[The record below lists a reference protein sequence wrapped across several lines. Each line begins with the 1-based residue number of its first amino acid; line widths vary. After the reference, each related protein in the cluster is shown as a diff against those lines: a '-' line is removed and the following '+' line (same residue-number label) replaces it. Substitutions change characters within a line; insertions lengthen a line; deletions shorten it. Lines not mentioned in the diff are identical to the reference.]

1 MSPNP
6 ENEYYEDVLPSF
18 EMHNFLFNRTLF
30 DTERI
35 PQSGLPQY
43 GESYPES
50 TTSSQSVAAENQI
63 SPIDNPDLLVLNN
76 LSTLQ
81 TIDLPLKV
89 SIVFTKKYPVF
100 GEPYEKESPLR
111 CYQPGDMIVGFV
123 TVENTCNE
131 IIPFEMLLVSL
142 EGTMTAP
149 QSPNSTCSKYHRQ
162 TFLRTY
168 DLSACFHH
176 GCINPTPYKMG
187 ECLSRDP
194 VDDTLYGFGDLKQ
207 IFPGAKHKKCFA
219 FRLPSYL
226 LETSCSS
233 GTLDHLPVPPSFGVS
248 PFALGGKAMDIRV
261 NEALGYGR
269 ADEQGSPIV
278 TNDLGDKG
286 LSITY
291 SVNLRLLGRPQ
302 ELYKRFYK
310 RHTTHDYQFIIVRDF
325 SVPFRF
331 TNTNIPACY
340 DGGSAE
346 KQLDK
351 IEHQVAEL
359 LVDFEERG
367 GLIEAGIIDTEEQDQ
382 LLVAQGADKKKCL
395 DSLGDPTSNI
405 PSKIRLGK
413 GFLKT
418 DAELDIDIQSA
429 DGMALSS
436 FEPAPLKRVALA
448 CVKRSTGQL
457 PQYRPFTTS
466 NTSSIFEDVSVST
479 APTELNTELTHIEF
493 VLKTNDNALVLPQ
506 DITVKPGLRAFNIYS
521 GHHLPLV
528 FNENTTCRFYDTGS
542 FFKIN
547 RKFETYLWELKRLAK
562 RTNRPISKHL
572 YESLLS
578 LNKMRCKGNT
588 LDVFEVQRIRLKWE
602 KTKEGFVA
610 NVKVPLIYESRKTR
624 NVHLIP
630 SFQTCFL
637 ARQYVLELKIGKN
650 KPLGIPIRVA

>member
-1 MSPNP
+1 MNPNP
-6 ENEYYEDVLPSF
+6 EVEYYEDVLPSF
-18 EMHNFLFNRTLF
+18 EMHNYLFNRTLF

-50 TTSSQSVAAENQI
+50 TTSSQSVAAGNQI

-76 LSTLQ
+76 LNTLQ
-81 TIDLPLKV
+81 TIDVPLKV
-89 SIVFTKKYPVF
+89 SIVITKKFPVF

-123 TVENTCNE
+123 TIENISTE

-149 QSPNSTCSKYHRQ
+149 QSPNSTCSKYYRQ

-187 ECLSRDP
+187 DCLSRDP
-194 VDDTLYGFGDLKQ
+194 IDDTIYGFGDLKQ

-233 GTLDHLPVPPSFGVS
+233 STLDHLPVPPSFGVS
-248 PFALGGKAMDIRV
+248 PFALGGKAMNVRV

-269 ADEQGSPIV
+269 ADDEGTPIV
-278 TNDLGDKG
+278 TNDFSDRG

-291 SVNLRLLGRPQ
+291 TLNLRLLGRPQ

-325 SVPFRF
+325 SIPFRF

-340 DGGSAE
+340 EGRGAE
-346 KQLDK
+346 QQIDK
-351 IEHQVAEL
+351 IEHQVAET
-359 LVDFEERG
+359 LVDLEERR
-367 GLIEAGIIDTEEQDQ
+367 GLIEAGITDTKEQDQ
-382 LLVAQGADKKKCL
+382 LLAAEGADKKKR
-395 DSLGDPTSNI
+395 LGSPADPVLSTLST
-405 PSKIRLGK
+405 IRLGK

-418 DAELDIDIQSA
+418 DAQFEVHIQST
-429 DGMALSS
+429 DGMALRS

-448 CVKRSTGQL
+448 CTKSSASQL
-457 PQYRPFTTS
+457 PRYRPSTVS
-466 NTSSIFEDVSVST
+466 SSSSIFEGVSMST
-479 APTELNTELTHIEF
+479 APTELNTELNHIDF
-493 VLKTNDNALVLPQ
+493 LLKTNDNILPQ
-506 DITVKPGLRAFNIYS
+506 EITVKPSLKAFNIYS
-521 GHHLPLV
+521 SHHLPLV
-528 FNENTTCRFYDTGS
+528 FNENTPCKFYETSGI
-542 FFKIN
+542 FKIN
-547 RKFETYLWELKRLAK
+547 RKFEHYTWELQRLTK
-562 RTNRPISKHL
+562 RTNHSISKHL
-572 YESLLS
+572 RENVLS
-578 LNKMRCKGNT
+578 LNKMRCKGRN
-588 LDVFEVQRIRLKWE
+588 LDVFEEQRLRLKWE
-602 KTKEGFVA
+602 KSKEGFVA
-610 NVKVPLIYESRKTR
+610 NIRVPLTYDSKKAC

-637 ARQYVLELKIGKN
+637 ARQYILELRIGKN
-650 KPLGIPIRVA
+650 PPLGVPIRVA

>member
-1 MSPNP
+1 MNPDP

-18 EMHNFLFNRTLF
+18 EMHNYLFNRTLF

-35 PQSGLPQY
+35 PQLGLPQY

-50 TTSSQSVAAENQI
+50 TTSSQSVAAGNQI

-76 LSTLQ
+76 LNTLQ
-81 TIDLPLKV
+81 TIDLPLEV
-89 SIVFTKKYPVF
+89 SIVFTKKFPIF

-111 CYQPGDMIVGFV
+111 CYQLGEMIVGFV
-123 TVENTCNE
+123 TIENTCNE

-194 VDDTLYGFGDLKQ
+194 VDDTLYGFGDLKE

-233 GTLDHLPVPPSFGVS
+233 STLDHLPVPPSFGVS

-269 ADEQGSPIV
+269 ADDQGAPIV
-278 TNDLGDKG
+278 TNDFCDKG

-325 SVPFRF
+325 SIPFRF
-331 TNTNIPACY
+331 TNTNIPACH
-340 DGGSAE
+340 DGRDAE
-346 KQLDK
+346 KQIDK
-351 IEHQVAEL
+351 IEHQVAET
-359 LVDFEERG
+359 LVDLEERR
-367 GLIEAGIIDTEEQDQ
+367 GLIEAGITDTKEQDQ
-382 LLVAQGADKKKCL
+382 LLAAEGTDKKKSFGFPTDPCL
-395 DSLGDPTSNI
+395 KT

-418 DAELDIDIQSA
+418 DTQFEVEIQST

-448 CVKRSTGQL
+448 STKDSSSQL
-457 PQYRPFTTS
+457 PRYKPSTF
-466 NTSSIFEDVSVST
+466 SSSSSVFEDVSVST
-479 APTELNTELTHIEF
+479 VPTELNAELTHIDF
-493 VLKTNDNALVLPQ
+493 VLRTTDNVLPQ
-506 DITVKPGLRAFNIYS
+506 EITVKPGLKALNIYS

-528 FNENTTCRFYDTGS
+528 FNENTPCKFYEPS
-542 FFKIN
+542 VFFKIN
-547 RKFETYLWELKRLAK
+547 RKFEHYVWELQRLAK
-562 RTNRPISKHL
+562 RTNCSISKQL

-578 LNKMRCKGNT
+578 LNKMRCKGRT
-588 LDVFEVQRIRLKWE
+588 LDVFEEQRIRLKWE

-610 NVKVPLIYESRKTR
+610 NVNVPLIYESKKTR

-650 KPLGIPIRVA
+650 QPLGVPIRVA

>member
-1 MSPNP
+1 MNP
-6 ENEYYEDVLPSF
+6 DAENEYYEDVLPSF
-18 EMHNFLFNRTLF
+18 EMHNYLFNRTLF

-35 PQSGLPQY
+35 PQSGLPPY

-50 TTSSQSVAAENQI
+50 TTSSQSVATANPI

-89 SIVFTKKYPVF
+89 SIVFTKKFPIF

-111 CYQPGDMIVGFV
+111 CYQPGEMIVGFV
-123 TVENTCNE
+123 TIENTCNE

-149 QSPNSTCSKYHRQ
+149 QSANSTCSTYHRQ

-176 GCINPTPYKMG
+176 GCINPAPYKTV

-194 VDDTLYGFGDLKQ
+194 IDDTLYGFGDLKE

-233 GTLDHLPVPPSFGVS
+233 GTLDHLPMPPSFGVN
-248 PFALGGKAMDIRV
+248 PFALGGKATDIRV
-261 NEALGYGR
+261 KEALGYGR
-269 ADEQGSPIV
+269 ADDPGCPIV
-278 TNDLGDKG
+278 TNDFCDKG
-286 LSITY
+286 VSITY

-302 ELYKRFYK
+302 ELYKKFYK
-310 RHTTHDYQFIIVRDF
+310 RHTTHDYQFIIVRDY
-325 SVPFRF
+325 SIPFRF

-340 DGGSAE
+340 DRRDVE
-346 KQLDK
+346 EQIDK
-351 IEHQVAEL
+351 IEHTVAET
-359 LVDFEERG
+359 LVDLEERR
-367 GLIEAGIIDTEEQDQ
+367 GLIEAGITDTKEQDE
-382 LLVAQGADKKKCL
+382 LLAAEGAEKKKSFGFPR
-395 DSLGDPTSNI
+395 DPSLKTTSI
-405 PSKIRLGK
+405 IKLGK

-418 DAELDIDIQSA
+418 DTQFEVEIEST
-429 DGMALSS
+429 DGMVLSS
-436 FEPAPLKRVALA
+436 FEPAPLKRIALSCA
-448 CVKRSTGQL
+448 KDSSSQL
-457 PQYRPFTTS
+457 PRYKQSTFSS
-466 NTSSIFEDVSVST
+466 NSSVFEDVSVST
-479 APTELNTELTHIEF
+479 VPTELTAEPTHVNF
-493 VLKTNDNALVLPQ
+493 VLRTTDNVLPEE
-506 DITVKPGLRAFNIYS
+506 ITVKPGLKAFNIYS
-521 GHHLPLV
+521 SHHLPLV
-528 FNENTTCRFYDTGS
+528 FNENTPCKFYEPS
-542 FFKIN
+542 VMFKIN
-547 RKFETYLWELKRLAK
+547 RKFEHYVWELQRLGK
-562 RTNRPISKHL
+562 RTHHPISKQL
-572 YESLLS
+572 YESSLS
-578 LNKMRCKGNT
+578 LNKMRCKGRA
-588 LDVFEVQRIRLKWE
+588 LDIFEEQRIRLKWE

-610 NVKVPLIYESRKTR
+610 SVTVPLVYESKKTR

-650 KPLGIPIRVA
+650 QPLAVPVRVA